1 MTPCKILLVEDE
13 ELIRLL
19 LTEVLTDDGF
29 EVYPVADG
37 AAAQNFINTSQHFDL
52 MFTDIQ
58 LPGDIDGL
66 DVARMVRAR
75 TPAIPIIFTT
85 GQPDRMEGWTVG
97 PNDHF
102 VAKPYRPFAICA
114 LIRRLA
120 GCA

>member
-1 MTPCKILLVEDE
+1 MLSRKILLVEDE

-19 LTEVLTDDGF
+19 LTEVLNDEGF

-37 AAAQNFINTSQHFDL
+37 AAAQAFLSTSEHFEL
-52 MFTDIQ
+52 LFTDIQ

-66 DVARMVRAR
+66 DVARMVRTR
-75 TPAIPIIFTT
+75 HPSMPIIFTT

-102 VAKPYRPFAICA
+102 VAKPYRPFAVSA
-114 LIRRLA
+114 LIRRLVVSA
-120 GCA
+120 